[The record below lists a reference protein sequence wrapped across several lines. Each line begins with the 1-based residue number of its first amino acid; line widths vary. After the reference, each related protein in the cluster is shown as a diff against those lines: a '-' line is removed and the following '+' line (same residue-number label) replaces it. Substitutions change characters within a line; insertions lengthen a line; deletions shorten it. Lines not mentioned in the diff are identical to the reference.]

1 MSEENIHKWHFDWHT
16 FIAGMIAL
24 VIITFMCYLLA
35 GCAQGIYHEK
45 RLDGTVI
52 EIKVNTLFKDIKLPG
67 LYESESNPVSIW
79 TLWGV
84 GKTKEGE

>member
-1 MSEENIHKWHFDWHT
+1 MKNLNLTLLTIFT
-16 FIAGMIAL
+16 LL
-24 VIITFMCYLLA
+24 VLS

-45 RLDGTVI
+45 DGEVF
-52 EIKVNTLFKDIKLPG
+52 IKVNTLFKDIKLPG

-84 GKTKEGE
+84 GKTKEVE